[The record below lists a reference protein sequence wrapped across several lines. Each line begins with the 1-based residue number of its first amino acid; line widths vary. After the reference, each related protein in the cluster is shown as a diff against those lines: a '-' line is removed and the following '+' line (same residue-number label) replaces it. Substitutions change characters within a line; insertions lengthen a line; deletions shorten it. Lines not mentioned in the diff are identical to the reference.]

1 MIIYIL
7 EILFAGMCVGLA
19 SSVTVGPVAV
29 LCIQRTLSKGFL
41 SGLMSGFGVAFAD
54 AILAILAFTVFAL
67 LKSYIDQYN
76 TIIQICAGIFVII
89 VGIFIF
95 FKNPVPQIRKNRA
108 GKTFLW
114 QDFASMFGFTLAN
127 FVVIIPY
134 ILAFFAMF
142 NIDLS
147 GHKSSEDPEDKSIV
161 DAPETKVEIAAEEVA
176 SYDDLEAATA
186 SPSAGKVP
194 NVEYVVMADEHTQS
208 NDVDKVEE
216 AVGVDASKTQVATED
231 ESTVND
237 KSSRVG
243 GFVYN
248 VLIIL
253 GFLLGAMAW
262 WLALTAII
270 NLFRKGFRPRHMLTI
285 NHIAGVV
292 IGVLGIYTLLS
303 VLIK

>member
-147 GHKSSEDPEDKSIV
+147 GHKSSEEVEEKSIEDV
-161 DAPETKVEIAAEEVA
+161 RETTVEIATGEVV
-176 SYDDLEAATA
+176 SYDDLEAATV

-194 NVEYVVMADEHTQS
+194 NVEYVVMADEQSQS

-216 AVGVDASKTQVATED
+216 AVGVDASKTQVAAED

>member
-1 MIIYIL
+1 MIIDIF

-29 LCIQRTLSKGFL
+29 LCIQRTLSKGML

-76 TIIQICAGIFVII
+76 TIIQICAGVFVII
-89 VGIFIF
+89 VGICIF

-108 GKTFLW
+108 GKTHLW

-142 NIDLS
+142 NVNLS
-147 GHKSSEDPEDKSIV
+147 ANNSAEDEELTPKTTLAV
-161 DAPETKVEIAAEEVA
+161 DSVEQSDNVEMLDMGDGAG
-176 SYDDLEAATA
+176 
-186 SPSAGKVP
+186 SAGVAMP
-194 NVEYVVMADEHTQS
+194 TVTRIASVDNASDEALS
-208 NDVDKVEE
+208 DE
-216 AVGVDASKTQVATED
+216 AKAED
-231 ESTVND
+231 EGAVEPTAEP
-237 KSSRVG
+237 KSMDNKKEGRNGAVG
-243 GFVYN
+243 GFIYN
-248 VLIIL
+248 SLIIL
-253 GFLLGAMAW
+253 GFLLGAMLW
-262 WLALTAII
+262 WLSITAIL